1 MQSVPNFKMAVK
13 KLWENFFC
21 LAHHNVAMYNSV
33 FHRIQKKKIGCQQN
47 FFVSHLRC
55 YIMPMLHVPLLFHQI
70 KFISDVTANMKIVWN
85 QRTETNN

>member
-33 FHRIQKKKIGCQQN
+33 FHRIQKKKFGCQQN
-47 FFVSHLRC
+47 FFVSHL
-55 YIMPMLHVPLLFHQI
+55 
-70 KFISDVTANMKIVWN
+70 
-85 QRTETNN
+85 